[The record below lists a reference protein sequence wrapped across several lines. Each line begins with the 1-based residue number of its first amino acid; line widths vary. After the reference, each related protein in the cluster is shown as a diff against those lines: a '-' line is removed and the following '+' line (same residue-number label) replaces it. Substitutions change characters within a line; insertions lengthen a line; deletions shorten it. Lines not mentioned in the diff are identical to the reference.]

1 MEMKKFCRNNSDAQD
16 KIAETTTD
24 SDTDVLPVKYDMMFH
39 SHYLA
44 HACVV
49 FVFLSCWLV
58 AQHSTAQI
66 WVMGW
71 N

>member
-1 MEMKKFCRNNSDAQD
+1 MKKFRRNSSDVQD
-16 KIAETTTD
+16 KTAETTTD
-24 SDTDVLPVKYDMMFH
+24 SDTNVLPVKYDMMFH

-44 HACVV
+44 HARVV
-49 FVFLSCWLV
+49 FVFLSCWL
-58 AQHSTAQI
+58 ATQHSTTQI